1 MKYDLLGSFN
11 ENTLVDYA
19 VICTFYG
26 RVADLGSLLNT
37 INQFERWFFCMDET
51 NDTIYKDV
59 HVPK

>member
-26 RVADLGSLLNT
+26 MVADLGSLDTSWKKSCFFILRL
-37 INQFERWFFCMDET
+37 FELLG
-51 NDTIYKDV
+51 
-59 HVPK
+59 